1 MLEEIENLKAPE
13 ITYILSLLE
22 FRELTIKLESEIFN
36 TMDYIE
42 YELTL
47 LKILKEKC
55 HIVIKDYTVV

>member
-1 MLEEIENLKAPE
+1 MLEEIEKLKAPE

-22 FRELTIKLESEIFN
+22 FRELIIKLESEIFN

-42 YELTL
+42 YKLTL